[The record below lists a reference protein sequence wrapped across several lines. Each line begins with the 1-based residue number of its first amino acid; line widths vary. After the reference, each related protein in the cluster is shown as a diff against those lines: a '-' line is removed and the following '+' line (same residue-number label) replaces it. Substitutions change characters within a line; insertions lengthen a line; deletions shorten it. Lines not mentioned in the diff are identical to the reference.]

1 MSYHKFNIKKDEDG
15 MSWLRSDTQ
24 DLNDEIKQLTA
35 RTNNQQDQI
44 VRLKAQ
50 IDILMRVIKE
60 R

>member
-35 RTNNQQDQI
+35 RNSNQQEQI

-50 IDILMRVIKE
+50 VDILMRVIKE